1 MPTPRVGIELIIYG
15 QRQQTDLD
23 GVLGECQ
30 ATGYVGI
37 EGGNLG
43 RVYESMKVKEMFARH
58 GLSCAGVHSGYGDFT
73 DDAKLQ
79 ENLAFTKTMGA
90 KYLICSGVADTKTLD
105 GYDRS
110 AVTFNRVGAICQSEG
125 VTFCYHNHAFEFEP
139 LEGGAKGIHHL
150 AERTDP
156 EVVKLNI
163 DVYWVMVGGEDPAA
177 FIRKYANRAGYFHF
191 KDGAPGSFTELGRG
205 TVNLKA
211 SLAAA
216 LEVGADWII
225 YEQDRTD
232 RPVLTSVTESREYL
246 RKLGV

>member
-23 GVLGECQ
+23 GVLGECK
-30 ATGYVGI
+30 ATGYVGV
-37 EGGNLG
+37 EGGNLSHF
-43 RVYESMKVKEMFARH
+43 YKPAKMKEMFARH
-58 GLSCAGVHSGYGDFT
+58 GLICAGVHTGYGEIADEK
-73 DDAKLQ
+73 KLREQ
-79 ENLAFTKTMGA
+79 LAFVKTMRA
-90 KYLICSGVADTKTLD
+90 QYLICSGVADSKTIT
-105 GYDRS
+105 GYDTS
-110 AVTFNRVGAICQSEG
+110 VEAFNRAGRICQSEG

-139 LEGGAKGIHHL
+139 LEGGIKGIHRL

-156 EVVKLNI
+156 VVVKLNI
-163 DVYWVMVGGEDPAA
+163 DVYWVTVGGEDPAS
-177 FIRKYANRAGYFHF
+177 FIRQYAHRAGYFHF

-205 TVNLKA
+205 TVNLKE

-246 RKLGV
+246 RRLGV